1 MKKKLVVTIMSICL
15 AFGLAACSSFNEG
28 VQDAMEETEQTEETA
43 TAEEETE
50 EPETTTEEVAA
61 EEPEE
66 ETTQEETVEEPTE
79 EETEEAPQEATGNPL
94 LDAEV
99 QVNDVMNG
107 AGTEKIGEWAEVNIS
122 KEVLKTVTNEQFTEF
137 CTNVV
142 DNSGYNWFTIICD
155 DGTGIVFSGSMT
167 SNATYGEVDN
177 EGAITTA
184 IGYILLEDGA
194 YTYSE

>member
-15 AFGLAACSSFNEG
+15 VLGLAACSSFNEG
-28 VQDAMEETEQTEETA
+28 VQDAMEESEQTEETA

-50 EPETTTEEVAA
+50 ELETTTEEVAA

-66 ETTQEETVEEPTE
+66 ETTQEETAE
-79 EETEEAPQEATGNPL
+79 EETEEAPQEVTGNPL

-122 KEVLKTVTNEQFTEF
+122 KEVLKTVTNDQFTEF

-142 DNSGYNWFTIICD
+142 DNSGYNWFTIMCD
-155 DGTGIVFSGSMT
+155 DGTGIVFSGHLRRS
-167 SNATYGEVDN
+167 
-177 EGAITTA
+177 
-184 IGYILLEDGA
+184 
-194 YTYSE
+194 

>member
-1 MKKKLVVTIMSICL
+1 MKKKLVITIMSICL
-15 AFGLAACSSFNEG
+15 ALGLVACSSFNEG
-28 VQDAMEETEQTEETA
+28 VQDAMEESEQTEETA

-66 ETTQEETVEEPTE
+66 ETTQEETAE

-122 KEVLKTVTNEQFTEF
+122 KEVLKTVTNDQLAEF

-142 DNSGYNWFTIICD
+142 DNSGYNWFTIMCD

-184 IGYILLEDGA
+184 IGYILLEDGS